1 LLVNTS
7 DKKSFNE
14 VRKHLEEIDLPA
26 RQRETLIHLL
36 GALSS
41 TLEKELYPADRGE
54 AVLKLLNDMVS
65 YERLLAVVIQQA
77 DELEALKKISV
88 HLTSSLDL
96 KQVLQAVVEEAMRLL
111 DNAFAAHIFLY
122 DKERDKLVFGSAL
135 QSDGTRNV
143 AFAEPRP
150 NGLTATVAR
159 TGQTIIIPDMGRHPL
174 YANTPDHWRG
184 SIVGLPIK
192 VNESVVGVM
201 NLSRSQPGEF
211 SEAQMRLITVLVDH
225 AAVAIENARLHELVS
240 QQAKVDILTGLPNRR
255 ALDEQLEAEVRRAS
269 RSGRPFVVAMMD
281 LDGFKQIND
290 TYGHEVGDIILRQ
303 TFGMLNENIRATD
316 FLARYGGDEL
326 TLILPETDLDP
337 SVLVV
342 TKLQHRLGR
351 LLIKLPDGNEVS
363 MSISGGIAQYPLHG
377 KTASDLLRAADAA
390 LYRAKKYQ
398 RGTIL
403 KARGPT
409 DQLPLSS
416 IIAET

>member
-1 LLVNTS
+1 VDTS
-7 DKKSFNE
+7 KKKSYSE
-14 VRKHLEEIDLPA
+14 VRQHFEDIDLPP
-26 RQRETLIHLL
+26 RQREMLINLL
-36 GALSS
+36 GAVSS
-41 TLEKELYPADRGE
+41 TLEKELYPEKRDE
-54 AVLKLLNDMVS
+54 AILKLMGDLMS
-65 YERLLAVVIQQA
+65 YERLLAVVMQQA

-96 KQVLQAVVEEAMRLL
+96 KKVLHAVVEEAMRLL

-122 DKERDKLVFGSAL
+122 DKDKDKLHFGSAL

-143 AFAEPRP
+143 PFAEPRP

-159 TGQTIIIPDMGRHPL
+159 TGQAIIVPNMGLHPL
-174 YANTPDHWRG
+174 YINTPDHWRG
-184 SIVGLPIK
+184 SIISLPIK
-192 VNESVVGVM
+192 VDDNVVGVM

-211 SEAQMRLITVLVDH
+211 SEGQLRLITVLVDH

-269 RSGRPFVVAMMD
+269 RSGKPFSVVMMD
-281 LDGFKQIND
+281 LDGFKRIND
-290 TYGHEVGDIILRQ
+290 TYGHEVGDVILRQ
-303 TFGMLNENIRATD
+303 AFGMLNENIRVTD

-326 TLILPETDLDP
+326 TLILPETDIEP
-337 SVLVV
+337 AVLAV
-342 TKLQHRLGR
+342 TKLQHRLSR
-351 LLIKLPDGNEVS
+351 LLIQLPDGNEIS

-377 KTASDLLRAADAA
+377 KTAADLLRAADAA

-409 DQLPLSS
+409 DRLPISS
-416 IIAET
+416 IIAEA

>member
-1 LLVNTS
+1 MNAS
-7 DKKSFNE
+7 NQKSYNE
-14 VRKHLEEIDLPA
+14 VRQHLENTDLPS
-26 RQRETLIHLL
+26 RQREALINLL
-36 GALSS
+36 GALST
-41 TLEKELYPADRGE
+41 TLEKELYPE
-54 AVLKLLNDMVS
+54 ARDEAILKLLNDLMS
-65 YERLLAVVIQQA
+65 QERLLAVVMHQA

-122 DKERDKLVFGSAL
+122 DKEKDKLVFGSAL
-135 QSDGTRNV
+135 QNDGTRNV

-159 TGQTIIIPDMGRHPL
+159 TGQPIIIPDMGKHPL
-174 YANTPDHWRG
+174 YINTPNHWRG
-184 SIVGLPIK
+184 SIVSLPIR
-192 VNESVVGVM
+192 VDDNVVGVM

-211 SEAQMRLITVLVDH
+211 SESQMRLITMLVDH

-255 ALDEQLEAEVRRAS
+255 ALDEQLESEVRRAS
-269 RSGRPFVVAMMD
+269 RSGRPFSVVMMD
-281 LDGFKQIND
+281 LDGFKRIND
-290 TYGHEVGDIILRQ
+290 TYGHEVGDVILRQ

-326 TLILPETDLDP
+326 TLILPDTDIEP
-337 SVLVV
+337 SVLAV

-351 LLIKLPDGNEVS
+351 LLIKLPDGNEIS

-409 DQLPLSS
+409 DRLPLSS